1 MLQKSFGAVGEC
13 EPGRHHYNGTIPNS
27 PPQLAREQELCL
39 RVDLKLETPEIRLNK
54 MPSSPHLK
62 PFMLT
67 LEVEWPYRNIWK
79 GTCPTS
85 QLYDFSV
92 EFEGWRIWQWSH
104 GKFFS
109 QVQTGVVIPG
119 GSPNTFPEMWIIR
132 KRTIQCE
139 GLYTIRGLFI
149 ASGQEIEKHVQIRIA
164 H

>member
-1 MLQKSFGAVGEC
+1 MGMLQKSFGAEDEC
-13 EPGRHHYNGTIPNS
+13 EPGRHHCNGIIPYT

-54 MPSSPHLK
+54 MPPSPHLK

-92 EFEGWRIWQWSH
+92 GLY
-104 GKFFS
+104 
-109 QVQTGVVIPG
+109 
-119 GSPNTFPEMWIIR
+119 IIR
-132 KRTIQCE
+132 GRFFT
-139 GLYTIRGLFI
+139 
-149 ASGQEIEKHVQIRIA
+149 SGQEVEKHVQIRFVY
-164 H
+164 